1 MSAPSVRLA
10 PAFADPQFSF
20 LLILC
25 DDAQEWG
32 RKSITEL
39 HTKPSNTYTFESIEC
54 ALDGEFFECKF
65 KDKYQV
71 NSESAKQVLDSFKRQ
86 SKIYINIFRDGQDT
100 VSRNFN
106 FTRQVEIAVI
116 GGNNV
121 NYLLKLM
128 VTTEEQTKIV
138 ITKTD
143 GEPLEKKDI
152 MQQLIS
158 DIFDKEHPI
167 LSEDNK
173 TLILVL

>member
-1 MSAPSVRLA
+1 MEN
-10 PAFADPQFSF
+10 
-20 LLILC
+20 LL
-25 DDAQEWG
+25 
-32 RKSITEL
+32 
-39 HTKPSNTYTFESIEC
+39 
-54 ALDGEFFECKF
+54 
-65 KDKYQV
+65 QV
-71 NSESAKQVLDSFKRQ
+71 NSESVKQVLDRFKRQ
-86 SKIYINIFRDGQDT
+86 SKTYINIFRDGQDT

-106 FTRQVEIAVI
+106 FTRQVEIDVI

-158 DIFDKEHPI
+158 DIFDKEHLI

>member
-1 MSAPSVRLA
+1 MYVLLGFVYSSVIL
-10 PAFADPQFSF
+10 F
-20 LLILC
+20 LPH
-25 DDAQEWG
+25 
-32 RKSITEL
+32 S
-39 HTKPSNTYTFESIEC
+39 C
-54 ALDGEFFECKF
+54 A
-65 KDKYQV
+65 
-71 NSESAKQVLDSFKRQ
+71 SSH
-86 SKIYINIFRDGQDT
+86 RDGQDT

-106 FTRQVEIAVI
+106 FTRQVEIDVI

-143 GEPLEKKDI
+143 GDPLEKKDI

-158 DIFDKEHPI
+158 DIFDREHPI